1 MRFMVL
7 VKGDARSEAGVLP
20 SNEELLAMGKFNEEM
35 IKAGIMLVP
44 RPRHGEPCLAA
55 VLRTSTASRVPALER
70 RTGWTRAEMQGST
83 LHRFVA
89 RRSHVLDMLPPRA
102 SRCSRLP
109 AFPWSPNQIGA
120 LALLDRGL
128 PRV

>member
-44 RPRHGEPCLAA
+44 RPRHDEPCLAV
-55 VLRTSTASRVPALER
+55 VLRTSGASRVL
-70 RTGWTRAEMQGST
+70 
-83 LHRFVA
+83 
-89 RRSHVLDMLPPRA
+89 
-102 SRCSRLP
+102 
-109 AFPWSPNQIGA
+109 A
-120 LALLDRGL
+120 LARLGKGFAPPSTPAPL
-128 PRV
+128 RVAAGAATGSKRSGRSTGNSISRINALCASVQPLQTKTTVLAR